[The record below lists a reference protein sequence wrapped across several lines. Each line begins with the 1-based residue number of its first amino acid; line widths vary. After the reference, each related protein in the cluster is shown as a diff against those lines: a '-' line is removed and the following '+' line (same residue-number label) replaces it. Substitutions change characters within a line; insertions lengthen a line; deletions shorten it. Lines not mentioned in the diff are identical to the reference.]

1 MNNKDFYTKQRIT
14 EEYPLTLSVINRN
27 IKNGVFPK
35 PDIIE
40 NKKQY
45 WHRINI
51 EAFLKVYNK
60 VKVGQNSYTVDYE
73 KRREE
78 YLNRARKFVNKYNIS
93 STFQYRDMLANGGKY
108 NAPSTDTL
116 FCYSITFEEILTIDH
131 NQDSMCFSIINLIS
145 DDWMNAKELA
155 FRLKTSERTIFRK
168 LDKLRELG
176 HEIESSR
183 KGLKMTSGMKLE
195 NKNKL
200 QK

>member
-1 MNNKDFYTKQRIT
+1 MKDEILNNKDFYTKQRII

-27 IKNGVFPK
+27 IKSGTFPK

-176 HEIESSR
+176 HGIESSR
-183 KGLKMTSGMKLE
+183 KGLKMASGKKSE
-195 NKNKL
+195 SN
-200 QK
+200 